1 MIARFMSFYKPG
13 VTQWARPVS
22 EGERDAGERASL
34 AGACWIGP
42 ERGAGRTLGRCAL
55 GVNWR
60 GGDLGRAVGLGW
72 VLDFGWGW
80 VSSPSIS
87 FSSLLFQLTQTNS
100 NSTLTLKQIK
110 QCTSMNATSRLNLEK
125 FNYL

>member
-1 MIARFMSFYKPG
+1 M
-13 VTQWARPVS
+13 
-22 EGERDAGERASL
+22 GERAGL

-42 ERGAGRTLGRCAL
+42 ERGAGRTLGRCTL

-100 NSTLTLKQIK
+100 NSNLNLNSTLTLKQIK